1 MEGGTLVQEWLIR
14 PAHRESRKIA
24 GGALHHGTGPRSGA
38 PPASSSEVPGWVLPS
53 HGRFQGSAR
62 VDGRPEVIEEIVWNA
77 ISRTMDGMLS
87 LSAMDGSRSLA
98 QARRGDVQIG
108 HKQHRAFVAKVLSLH
123 LGLSDPTHML
133 HYFRAT
139 SLASLKSNAS
149 THDVRR
155 PVSRCVL
162 ARRSPQNGEINADF
176 STPSSPFYHRMST
189 GR

>member
-1 MEGGTLVQEWLIR
+1 
-14 PAHRESRKIA
+14 
-24 GGALHHGTGPRSGA
+24 
-38 PPASSSEVPGWVLPS
+38 
-53 HGRFQGSAR
+53 
-62 VDGRPEVIEEIVWNA
+62 
-77 ISRTMDGMLS
+77 MDGMLS

-108 HKQHRAFVAKVLSLH
+108 HKRHRAFVAEVLSLH

-139 SLASLKSNAS
+139 PLASLKSHAS

-155 PVSRCVL
+155 PVSLCVL

-176 STPSSPFYHRMST
+176 STPSSRFTTACLPAGSIRLVRIGLASVAALSALFRLST
-189 GR
+189 IVSIECTQGIEQVTGAEAKCVRAHVRDR